1 MIVNDN
7 VTEMTS
13 NDVLARQ
20 RARGVEL
27 HYIAPGRP
35 TQDDYVVSFNGRMS
49 DELLNEMLFP
59 GMAYAR
65 VEFGT
70 WVEDYNQDMPHSSLG
85 YEAPAAFVAKMK
97 KQ

>member
-20 RARGVEL
+20 RAKGVEL

-49 DELLNEMLFP
+49 D
-59 GMAYAR
+59 
-65 VEFGT
+65 
-70 WVEDYNQDMPHSSLG
+70 
-85 YEAPAAFVAKMK
+85 
-97 KQ
+97 